1 MKKVLLLI
9 LSIFIFSIN
18 SQGALALS
26 SVKGSDPTGQSQRS
40 IIEKTPWLD
49 PTACVTGGGSAAV
62 TTSGGKVYIL
72 GDSITANTQFVQNK
86 ITEKLKAKNYD
97 PAYNS
102 VSSRSLSSGDS
113 ALNGISV
120 FEADAASWKNAG
132 TIIIELGTNGGVTQE
147 NIEKIMA
154 IIKANNPSAK
164 VYWVNIGAIDTAK
177 FTTPKKA
184 DEYSQIIQENSSLGY
199 TVIDWNAVAKKNPTY
214 IISDE
219 SGVHPFNDA
228 GSQAYADTIAS
239 SLTSA
244 TSATSLSGVCSCQS
258 LSGGGGGGNI
268 TGNNNEEKVWNYLIS
283 KGLTPFQ
290 AAGMMGNM
298 AAEAHFEPRLVEY
311 TLLNSR
317 GEISRPGQPSS
328 LDDFVPPNQ
337 YPNGRPG
344 YGIVQ
349 FTSPGYKQALRE
361 KSAQTGKIAG
371 DLGLQLDYLWELLI
385 SKPWGTSLRATTT
398 INDASDVFLKEF
410 EIPGDIPGQ
419 IPIRRASAEKIF
431 NTYSGTVT
439 TVNTNAGS
447 DQNCG
452 SAISQGSTASVVLVA
467 TQELA
472 SQGDTTGGDK
482 YILGSDKSIPWCAA
496 FVSYVL
502 KQAGVPFTGGAG
514 ENGYYIP
521 SVASVRSYFEAS
533 PNTYHPARSGYVPQ
547 PGDIVIFQEGIKPWE
562 SHVNI
567 VIAVEG
573 FKMTTI
579 GGNEY
584 NKVNQMSFPNYDESF
599 ITGFG
604 TPKGVK

>member
-1 MKKVLLLI
+1 MKKVALLI
-9 LSIFIFSIN
+9 LSLFIFGTLSPN
-18 SQGALALS
+18 ALALS

-164 VYWVNIGAIDTAK
+164 VYWVNVGVNNDKRDDKDIPTDSIN
-177 FTTPKKA
+177 TTL
-184 DEYSQIIQENSSLGY
+184 SQNSALGY
-199 TVIDWNAVAKKNPTY
+199 TVIDWAGALKSNPNF
-214 IISDE
+214 INDDGL
-219 SGVHPFNDA
+219 GVHPFTTD
-228 GSQAYADTIAS
+228 GGQAYANTISNSLGSSAS
-239 SLTSA
+239 T
-244 TSATSLSGVCSCQS
+244 TTLSGACSCQS

>member
-86 ITEKLKAKNYD
+86 ITEKLKANNYD

-164 VYWVNIGAIDTAK
+164 VYWINVGVNNDKRSGTDINTDSINATL
-177 FTTPKKA
+177 
-184 DEYSQIIQENSSLGY
+184 SQNSALGY
-199 TVIDWNAVAKKNPTY
+199 TVVDWAGALKSNPNF
-214 IISDE
+214 INDDGL
-219 SGVHPFNDA
+219 GVHPFTTD
-228 GSQAYADTIAS
+228 GGQAYANTISNSLGSSAS
-239 SLTSA
+239 T
-244 TSATSLSGVCSCQS
+244 TTLSGACSCQS
-258 LSGGGGGGNI
+258 LSSGGGGGNI

-298 AAEAHFEPRLVEY
+298 ANEAHFEPRLVEY
-311 TLLNSR
+311 AF
-317 GEISRPGQPSS
+317 SS
-328 LDDFVPPNQ
+328 PPHLSDTVPPNQ
-337 YPNGRPG
+337 NSKGQPG

-349 FTSPGYKQALRE
+349 FTSPGYKQALRDR
-361 KSAQTGKIAG
+361 SAQTGKIAG

-385 SKPWGTSLRATTT
+385 SNPWGTSLRATTT

-410 EIPGDIPGQ
+410 ERPSDIPGQ
-419 IPIRRASAEKIF
+419 TPIRRASAEKIF
-431 NTYSGTVT
+431 NKYSGTVT
-439 TVNTNAGS
+439 TVTANAGS

-452 SAISQGSTASVVLVA
+452 SAISQGSTASVVLAA

-472 SQGDTTGGDK
+472 SQGDTKGGDK
-482 YILGSDKSIPWCAA
+482 YELGDKSIPWCAA

-502 KQAGVPFTGGAG
+502 KQAGVPFTGGVG

-521 SVASVRSYFEAS
+521 SVNSVRSYFEAS
-533 PNTYHPARSGYVPQ
+533 PSTYHPARSGYVPQ
-547 PGDIVIFQEGIKPWE
+547 PGDIVIFQEGIYPWE